1 MAVIGGDIVDISVA
15 HDTVGV
21 FSLRAKSAEDGT
33 RDLGGFRN
41 TDDVNSVDGGGQNI
55 IIKNRFRW
63 MFEATISSDDNVAE
77 DMQKI
82 VDVAASPLEANF
94 TFTFASGVTMGATG
108 TFVGDIQDATNTA
121 TMTVKMSGAG
131 SLIKL

>member
-21 FSLRAKSAEDGT
+21 FSLRAKSNEDGT

-41 TDDVNSVDGGGQNI
+41 NDDTNGVDGGGQNI

-63 MFEATISSDDNVAE
+63 MFEATVSSDDNVAE

-121 TMTVKMSGAG
+121 TMTIKMSGAG
-131 SLIKL
+131 QLIKL

>member
-1 MAVIGGDIVDISVA
+1 MAVIGGDIVDISVS

-21 FSLRAKSAEDGT
+21 FSLRAKAAEDAT

-41 TDDVNSVDGGGQNI
+41 VDDANNVDGGGNNI
-55 IIKNRFRW
+55 IIKNRVQW
-63 MFEATISSDDNVAE
+63 SFECTVSSDDNVAE

-82 VDVAASPLEANF
+82 IAVAESNLEANF
-94 TFTFASGVTMGATG
+94 TYTFASGVTLGGTG

-121 TMTVKMSGAG
+121 TMSIKMAGAG
-131 SLIKL
+131 KLIKL